1 MKVVKDTNQRK
12 NDLSVVT
19 VNKVNYIESYKDEFK
34 TLFEDATEEIN
45 EEVEYLFILDETSG
59 KDVLINKKHILFRH
73 FARCVPHFSQR
84 VSSSIQWHKWS
95 MG

>member
-1 MKVVKDTNQRK
+1 MKVLKDTNQRK
-12 NDLSVVT
+12 NDLIVVT

-59 KDVLINKKHILFRH
+59 KDVLINKKHIPFKTVKQTKKLNTQQDFGLG
-73 FARCVPHFSQR
+73 F
-84 VSSSIQWHKWS
+84 
-95 MG
+95 